1 MRCRTQ
7 DCRNMMDGAEKR
19 DEMRKRWLAM
29 LLCGCLV
36 FTGCGSE
43 GEEDKETSGENEP
56 PRESG
61 GLLSGNR
68 GNDEKDDAPSATPE
82 GGTEDDDEGDT
93 ASGGA
98 YWQPQGSVV
107 LGNYIGVTVN
117 KVEAE
122 VTDADVQSEI
132 DYLVNQ
138 HSEPREITDRNVVES
153 GDYVCVDYT
162 LMVGGEEVDAV
173 QEEYLTVGSGYYDFE
188 EQLVGLYLSES
199 KTIECEIADYVY
211 GEYEGQTGT
220 YIVQIKSINELIVP
234 EVTDAFIAENT
245 DFSTLEEYRQ
255 DIYNTLLKDAEAQ
268 AVNDQRVA
276 AFEKIMADSTFSGL
290 SDADVQSYVDEVTEN
305 YEQYASSWG
314 MDFDTFISIFMG
326 ATKDEFTALAK
337 EDGEYT
343 VKQYLI
349 LDAVI
354 QDANITLTDEE
365 YTTALTAFAAENDFD
380 SPQAVEE
387 YYYKEDLVQQFRR
400 DKAYDMIVDSI
411 VVQ

>member
-1 MRCRTQ
+1 M
-7 DCRNMMDGAEKR
+7 
-19 DEMRKRWLAM
+19 
-29 LLCGCLV
+29 
-36 FTGCGSE
+36 
-43 GEEDKETSGENEP
+43 
-56 PRESG
+56 
-61 GLLSGNR
+61 
-68 GNDEKDDAPSATPE
+68 
-82 GGTEDDDEGDT
+82 
-93 ASGGA
+93 
-98 YWQPQGSVV
+98 
-107 LGNYIGVTVN
+107 
-117 KVEAE
+117 
-122 VTDADVQSEI
+122 
-132 DYLVNQ
+132 
-138 HSEPREITDRNVVES
+138 
-153 GDYVCVDYT
+153 
-162 LMVGGEEVDAV
+162 
-173 QEEYLTVGSGYYDFE
+173 
-188 EQLVGLYLSES
+188 
-199 KTIECEIADYVY
+199 Y

>member
-1 MRCRTQ
+1 
-7 DCRNMMDGAEKR
+7 
-19 DEMRKRWLAM
+19 MRKRWLAM

-93 ASGGA
+93 ASSGA